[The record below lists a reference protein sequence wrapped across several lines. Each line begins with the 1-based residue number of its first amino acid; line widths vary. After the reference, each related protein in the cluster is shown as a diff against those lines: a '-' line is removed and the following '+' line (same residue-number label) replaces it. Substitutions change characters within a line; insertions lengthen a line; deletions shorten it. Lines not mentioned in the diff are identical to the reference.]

1 VAKINKFSLWLKEV
15 RIQFCTA
22 SILPIAVGTAL
33 AYSHTHHFNL
43 FLFILAA
50 VSMSFFQM
58 ASNVI
63 NDYFDSLSKNDWYNQ
78 NPSSY
83 SGGSQMIQKKLLSE
97 KEVLTG
103 SLILFAFGSILG
115 LIIVIITK
123 SILILLVGLIGLLG
137 GMFYTAPPLKLGY
150 RTTGEITIGFLFG
163 ILPVYGAYYIQTG
176 TINFTPL
183 LPSLLVALLIFLVIF
198 ANEFPDYKADKAVI
212 KRTLVVTLGI
222 KKAALLY
229 KTALV
234 FIIILSI
241 ILIKSYILNAIIFLS
256 CLKCFIDSN
265 PDKLAQNGYFTL
277 SKSTILLH
285 TIAGVS
291 QIIAA
296 LAI

>member
-1 VAKINKFSLWLKEV
+1 MAKINKFSLWLKEV

-22 SILPIAVGTAL
+22 SILPIALGTSL
-33 AYSHTHHFNL
+33 AYSHTHNFNM

-103 SLILFAFGSILG
+103 SLILFACGSLLG

-123 SILILLVGLIGLLG
+123 SILILLLGFIGLLG

-150 RTTGEITIGFLFG
+150 RTAGEITIGFLFG

-176 TINFTPL
+176 TINLIPL
-183 LPSLLVALLIFLVIF
+183 LPSLLVALLIFQVIF
-198 ANEFPDYKADKAVI
+198 ANEFPDYKADKAVN

-234 FIIILSI
+234 FIIVLSF
-241 ILIKSYILNAIIFLS
+241 ILIKSYILNVIIMLT
-256 CLKCFIDSN
+256 CLKCFVDSN
-265 PDKLAQNGYFTL
+265 PDKLTQNGYFTL

-285 TIAGVS
+285 TIACFS

-296 LAI
+296 LMI